1 MNVGDPS
8 VSNYLASINPTA
20 DTAVRNAIEA
30 ALNAID
36 AAPAPFVNYAGS
48 HNELWKKATTACN
61 DLKKA
66 LDEAQ
71 SAIGQ

>member
-1 MNVGDPS
+1 M
-8 VSNYLASINPTA
+8 SNYLASINPTA